1 MKKITKILLTLTN
14 SCRIKLKKREVNE
27 MRTLKRIILSIC
39 RRPAQSVIMFLIVF
53 ILGNILFASISIN
66 FSCDSVSKE
75 IRRQVTSTIQ
85 IKQTNTSITHDKLM
99 KFGEL
104 VDELQDHE
112 SVNQIFPIRTLNL
125 AYFVETEE
133 GDYKMVGDTFTGIS
147 TVENL
152 PYDYKIIEGRN
163 YTQEDLDSEIPKIVV
178 EDYWNEYHV
187 GDFYTVQL
195 KDYVISEE
203 SFGPVPEIVAGPEF
217 SFEVIGVYRDKELKK
232 DYYHSSWTGDTIVS
246 NHALDQLYEAQQQVL
261 EAHSQEDKEVF
272 LSRNFDNIRTQF
284 PNIVYEEISI
294 DVKGMDACEQL
305 EEEIRND
312 DRYPNGFFNMESSMD
327 DYRYVQG
334 PVENLK
340 ALADVAMGASI
351 VLIVVLLCLVSML
364 FLRNR
369 KHEIGILMA
378 LGERKRNILIQ
389 YAGEIVLVGMLAT
402 TLALFSGNKLGEIIS
417 NEFIKIQVDVDSE
430 IEYSERHEGEVTQL
444 DMMEAY
450 KVEIDSQYIC
460 AIYGIS
466 FVIMIGVSGVLVLY
480 IIRLKPKDVLM

>member
-1 MKKITKILLTLTN
+1 M
-14 SCRIKLKKREVNE
+14 
-27 MRTLKRIILSIC
+27 
-39 RRPAQSVIMFLIVF
+39 VF
-53 ILGNILFASISIN
+53 HRKN
-66 FSCDSVSKE
+66 
-75 IRRQVTSTIQ
+75 
-85 IKQTNTSITHDKLM
+85 
-99 KFGEL
+99 
-104 VDELQDHE
+104 
-112 SVNQIFPIRTLNL
+112 
-125 AYFVETEE
+125 
-133 GDYKMVGDTFTGIS
+133 
-147 TVENL
+147 
-152 PYDYKIIEGRN
+152 
-163 YTQEDLDSEIPKIVV
+163 
-178 EDYWNEYHV
+178 
-187 GDFYTVQL
+187 
-195 KDYVISEE
+195 
-203 SFGPVPEIVAGPEF
+203 
-217 SFEVIGVYRDKELKK
+217 
-232 DYYHSSWTGDTIVS
+232 
-246 NHALDQLYEAQQQVL
+246 
-261 EAHSQEDKEVF
+261 
-272 LSRNFDNIRTQF
+272 DNIGTQF
-284 PNIVYEEISI
+284 SKIVYEEISI
-294 DVKGMDACEQL
+294 DVKGMDACERL

-402 TLALFSGNKLGEIIS
+402 TFALFSGNKLGEIIS